1 MSDTYTP
8 RRRRGGDAPDLATL
22 AGDADAGIRAA
33 GLATAGAT
41 DATPRRER
49 RQRFGTGG
57 FKTKLALPSEMQAR
71 LKQQGLS
78 ARWVNDDGNR
88 IAELRE
94 LGYEFVTEQGVQT
107 DGPGSRVSRLVGT
120 KANGE
125 PLHAYLMDTPDELIA
140 QGAVEKEAHNRQIDE
155 AIRAGRDSTD
165 RLSPHESYGHGS
177 ISVER

>member
-1 MSDTYTP
+1 MTDDTYTP
-8 RRRRGGDAPDLATL
+8 RRRRGAPDLEQL
-22 AGDADAGIRAA
+22 AGEADAGIRAT
-33 GLATAGAT
+33 GLATAGA
-41 DATPRRER
+41 DAKPRRER

-57 FKTKLALPSEMQAR
+57 FKSKLALPSEMEAR
-71 LKQQGLS
+71 MKAQGLS

-94 LGYEFVTEQGVQT
+94 LGYEFVTESGVQT
-107 DGPGSRVSRLVGT
+107 DAPGSRVSRLVGT

-140 QGAVEKEAHNRQIDE
+140 QGVAEREAHNRQIDD
-155 AIRAGRDSTD
+155 AIRAGRDSTG
-165 RLSPHESYGHGS
+165 RLNSTESYGQGS